1 MSFSVR
7 SLALVG
13 LDARPVVVTASH
25 THGTAKAF
33 DVRGVSDA
41 AAREH
46 HVRVRCA
53 LAKQMRVDVETR
65 ILVTIEPAVPH
76 GSATLDLSIAI
87 AVLGLLEQLGVAE
100 PLLTATLFVGELSLE
115 GTLRG
120 GRGVFPTVLQ
130 AKQHDFERVIVPEA
144 NGVEAAET
152 GESDVFVALS
162 LLDVVEH
169 LKGTSQLRRAGVGFQ
184 RTTPPGSAGGVDYS
198 KDPSVRA
205 VLEANPA
212 ARRALEIAAAGGHA
226 LLFLGAGRGALSLAR
241 WLCHVL
247 PPMTASERAAVLS
260 IQSVAGV
267 LSERSLTQRPFRAP
281 HHTVSAVGLIGGG
294 AGAVRP
300 GEVSIAHAGVLYLDQ
315 LQEFR
320 RTVLE
325 SLRPAMEGGSISLG
339 YDKTR
344 CTYPARAL
352 VIAEANA
359 CPCDV
364 GPLRTC
370 TCTPERFASYRARMQ
385 AIATP
390 FDLRVQLVGP
400 SAVTGE
406 GEPIEAMQARIVRA
420 RRIQG
425 ERFGRGETIA
435 PRNAQTEPRDGG
447 CKLSVEATRLVYG
460 GITMTSPQRTS
471 ILRVAR
477 TIADLSAEDV
487 VQVAHVEEAIA
498 LRGTISGEE
507 FAPAPEAAS

>member
-13 LDARPVVVTASH
+13 LDAHPVVVTASH
-25 THGTAKAF
+25 AHGAAKAF
-33 DVRGVSDA
+33 EVRGVSEG

-87 AVLGLLEQLGVAE
+87 AVLGLLEQFGVAE
-100 PLLTATLFVGELSLE
+100 PLLASTLFVGELSLE

-152 GESDVFVALS
+152 GDSNTFIALS
-162 LLDVVEH
+162 LQDVVEH
-169 LKGTSQLRRAGVGFQ
+169 LKGTAQLRHAGVGFQ
-184 RTTPPGSAGGVDYS
+184 RTTPTGSSGGVDYA
-198 KDPSVRA
+198 KDPFVRA
-205 VLEANPA
+205 MLEANPA

-247 PPMTASERAAVLS
+247 PPMTAAERSAVFS

-267 LSERSLTQRPFRAP
+267 LTERSLTQRPFRAP
-281 HHTVSAVGLIGGG
+281 HHTVSATGLIGGG
-294 AGAVRP
+294 AGAPRP

-325 SLRPAMEGGSISLG
+325 SLRPAIEGGAISVG

-344 CTYPARAL
+344 CTFPARAL

-364 GPLRTC
+364 GPNQPC
-370 TCTPERFASYRARMQ
+370 TCTPERFASYSARMQ
-385 AIATP
+385 TIAAP

-406 GEPIEAMQARIVRA
+406 SEPIEAMQARIVMA
-420 RRIQG
+420 RRIQT
-425 ERFGRGETIA
+425 ERFEGGKTVA
-435 PRNAQTEPRDGG
+435 VRNAQTEPLSGG
-447 CKLSVEATRLVYG
+447 CKLSAEAKCLVFG
-460 GITMTSPQRTS
+460 AADMTDRKRTS
-471 ILRVAR
+471 VLRVAR
-477 TIADLSAEDV
+477 TIADLAGEAVIQV
-487 VQVAHVEEAIA
+487 VHVEEAIA
-498 LRGTISGEE
+498 LRGTIHGEE
-507 FAPAPEAAS
+507 FSPAPVAAS